1 MEHSVVTKG
10 SPGCQTGAEEIP
22 ASFHET
28 QSFFHENHASG
39 IHFQRSDE
47 MSPSITSFERIRVA
61 PLTAISPV
69 ELGSRMF
76 QYEEFRY
83 HS

>member
-1 MEHSVVTKG
+1 
-10 SPGCQTGAEEIP
+10 
-22 ASFHET
+22 
-28 QSFFHENHASG
+28 
-39 IHFQRSDE
+39 